1 MHDFNLP
8 YKFSEEVE
16 KETEKLNDIISEK
29 EIGKRK
35 DLRKEISFTIDPD
48 DAKDF
53 DDALS
58 IKINNDLYE
67 IGIHIADVSHFF
79 NTKGLIN
86 KEAEKRAT
94 SVYLVDRTIPMLP
107 EKLSNDLCSLRPNVD
122 RLTFSVLIKMNKDYE
137 IVDKWIGR
145 TVIHSKKRFTYENA
159 QDTID
164 QNKGEFLEELIN
176 LNRIA
181 YKLGKS
187 WWSCLWILDD
197 L

>member
-1 MHDFNLP
+1 MKQNTSIMHDFNLP
-8 YKFSEEVE
+8 YKFSGEVE

-94 SVYLVDRTIPMLP
+94 SVYLVDRTIPMLLKNYQMICVP
-107 EKLSNDLCSLRPNVD
+107 
-122 RLTFSVLIKMNKDYE
+122 
-137 IVDKWIGR
+137 
-145 TVIHSKKRFTYENA
+145 
-159 QDTID
+159 
-164 QNKGEFLEELIN
+164 
-176 LNRIA
+176 
-181 YKLGKS
+181 
-187 WWSCLWILDD
+187 
-197 L
+197 